1 MISLSVREV
10 FMIADCRVSTER
22 TVSNKCKACR
32 SSVFDHFAG
41 NVVMLRKTASRIIP
55 NHSALFRG
63 FLVQELLGARV
74 YSVLHAVKYLFGRPV
89 NCGVVKT
96 IRYMADDHIAGT
108 PGQDRNLILTP
119 HIKVR
124 EYILIESR
132 VTP

>member
-1 MISLSVREV
+1 MLCSGASWYSNFL
-10 FMIADCRVSTER
+10 APVSPT
-22 TVSNKCKACR
+22 
-32 SSVFDHFAG
+32 
-41 NVVMLRKTASRIIP
+41 
-55 NHSALFRG
+55 
-63 FLVQELLGARV
+63 V

-96 IRYMADDHIAGT
+96 IRMADDHIAGT
-108 PGQDRNLILTP
+108 PGQDRNPILTP